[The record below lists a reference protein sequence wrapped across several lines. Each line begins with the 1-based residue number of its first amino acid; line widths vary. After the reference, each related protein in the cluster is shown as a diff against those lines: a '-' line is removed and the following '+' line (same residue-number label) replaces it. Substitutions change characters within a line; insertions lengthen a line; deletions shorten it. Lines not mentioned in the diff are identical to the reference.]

1 MTTTAA
7 SAGLV
12 LCETCEQVN
21 RRPEGVEHMACPRC
35 GAALHPRRPDAISR
49 AWAFTLAA
57 MVLYIPANVLPIM
70 HSGSL
75 YGMQSDTILSGV
87 AYLWR
92 TGSWFL
98 ALIVFVASIVVPLA
112 KLISLTFLLWA
123 AQRRSTWNP
132 QRRAKL
138 FRTTHWIGR
147 WSMVDIY
154 VGAALVSL
162 VQFRALASIEP
173 GAGAIAFGA
182 VVVLTMLATASF
194 DPRLIWDPVD
204 HQPA

>member
-12 LCETCEQVN
+12 LCETCELVN
-21 RRPEGVEHMACPRC
+21 RRPAEAEGMACARC
-35 GAALHPRRPDAISR
+35 GTALHQRRPDAIAR
-49 AWAFTLAA
+49 AWAFTIAA
-57 MVLYIPANVLPIM
+57 MILYIPANLLPIM

-75 YGMQSDTILSGV
+75 YGVQSDTILSGV

-98 ALIVFVASIVVPLA
+98 AMIVFVASMVVPLA
-112 KLISLTFLLWA
+112 KLGSLSFLLWA
-123 AQRRSTWNP
+123 AQHRSTWSP
-132 QRRAKL
+132 SFRARL

-173 GAGAIAFGA
+173 GTGAIAFGA

-194 DPRLIWDPVD
+194 DPRLIWDPLD
-204 HQPA
+204 LKPA